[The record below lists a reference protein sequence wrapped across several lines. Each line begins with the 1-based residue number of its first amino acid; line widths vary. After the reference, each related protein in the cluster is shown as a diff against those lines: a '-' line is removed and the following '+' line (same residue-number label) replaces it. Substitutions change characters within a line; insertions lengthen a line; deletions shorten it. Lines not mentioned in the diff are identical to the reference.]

1 MSGPPHNPYYNE
13 EQKRKTF
20 FKRPSTR
27 FIQFNAKNPK
37 GKYVFEHVQDIH
49 TTHASNQQSQ
59 PRNVQIE
66 TKNEPK
72 PKPKNEE
79 TKSEPTPPPLPNEQ
93 PEPPPK
99 NEEIKQNDDEPK
111 QNSIKLN
118 PSNEVYEEPASES
131 TVSESFTRPL
141 RGSSEARDTSQQR
154 PRSHSV
160 SFDPSVTKK
169 FHRHHHHRTQSQAR
183 EYPPDPQTQNQ
194 NETPNT
200 KTPPINET
208 IKTEQPA
215 ITPDV
220 DINELKADLKIAL
233 TPIINSYIDSKIR
246 YNIEQRLGLMFNND
260 ELTTRGSSSFSISS
274 DAQNTGKS
282 FMFNVNGEP
291 VAKITEDGR
300 LYCKSLSVGGV
311 SIIDLL
317 NDINTNF
324 DIIGNDFVT
333 NAQLKDGTYELD
345 VSSIISNLAQL
356 NTVEVGTIN
365 DCVIAPTNS
374 SVTPTVSFIPVVK
387 SGDSALSIGKRLD
400 FHDVLGDNLDYRVRL
415 EAQSD
420 GALRLY
426 NYNAT
431 NHPLQIISNN
441 SQTVQL
447 QLGRNPSQN
456 YMGII
461 QFNYAASEGST
472 LGFGMWNYNNVV
484 TINKYGIITANGG
497 MNAFGDIT
505 TNNGILGAFVNT
517 TGNHQFVKCGYDFN
531 GRNYIFLAHN
541 FSSDDSALNSASV
554 GLNNGSYIRF
564 GASDMSL
571 YGSLSVDSTIYQLKD
586 SLSANQSIFHY
597 IGRVIAESGR
607 IGYNLKSPLTDSYMN
622 FAVNGTE
629 TLKMLNNLVESLQN
643 FKCPNLEV
651 STNASVGGV
660 LTVNGELDATAS
672 VNVNWDV
679 QVGHN
684 LVVANT
690 ATIDSFDS
698 TTKQMIL
705 RLMYPVG
712 SVYMSATSHD
722 NPNVIFGVNVGTWTE
737 ITNDRF
743 LLSSDSSKN
752 LREEGGSFSHN
763 HTTSN
768 HVLTVDEMP
777 SHNHYVRG
785 SYNSVVYGNSESCIG
800 LAKWGDYASYEN
812 VNSQGYGYI
821 GLTGGGQAHNH
832 GDTGM
837 TVTQQPYYRVH
848 AWYRSA

>member
-49 TTHASNQQSQ
+49 TTHAQQNPQ
-59 PRNVQIE
+59 LQNRNVQIE
-66 TKNEPK
+66 TK
-72 PKPKNEE
+72 PKNEE
-79 TKSEPTPPPLPNEQ
+79 TKNEETKAETTPPPPPPPLPNEQ

-99 NEEIKQNDDEPK
+99 NEETKQNT
-111 QNSIKLN
+111 IKLN
-118 PSNEVYEEPASES
+118 PSNEVYEEPA
-131 TVSESFTRPL
+131 RPHS
-141 RGSSEARDTSQQR
+141 GSSEARESMNSESFTSESSQQR

-160 SFDPSVTKK
+160 SFDPSVTKR
-169 FHRHHHHRTQSQAR
+169 FHRHHHHRTQPQAR
-183 EYPPDPQTQNQ
+183 EYPPDPQQQTQPQPQ
-194 NETPNT
+194 NEVT
-200 KTPPINET
+200 KEK
-208 IKTEQPA
+208 IKTTEQTT
-215 ITPDV
+215 TPDV

-274 DAQNTGKS
+274 DAQTSGKS

-300 LYCKSLSVGGV
+300 LYCKSLTVGGV

-317 NDINTNF
+317 NDINNNF

-365 DCVIAPTNS
+365 DCVIAPTDS

-420 GALRLY
+420 GALRVY

-431 NHPLQIISNN
+431 NHPIQILSNN

-447 QLGRNPSQN
+447 QIGRNPSQN

-461 QFNYAASEGST
+461 QFNYAPSDGST
-472 LGFGMWNYNNVV
+472 LGFGLWNYNNVV
-484 TINKYGIITANGG
+484 SINKYGIIRANGG
-497 MNAFGDIT
+497 LEASGNIT
-505 TNNGILGAFVNT
+505 TDNGILSSYVNT
-517 TGNHQFVKCGYDFN
+517 TGNHQFVKCGYDSN
-531 GRNYIFLAHN
+531 GKNYIFLAHN

-564 GASDMSL
+564 GSSDMSL
-571 YGSLSVDSTIYQLKD
+571 YGSVSCDNAIYQLKS
-586 SLSANQSIFHY
+586 SLSANQPLSHY
-597 IGRVIAESGR
+597 IGRTMAESGR
-607 IGYNLKSPLTDSYMN
+607 IFYTLKSPLTDSYMN

-629 TLKMLNNLVESLQN
+629 TLKLLYDLVESLQD
-643 FKCPNLEV
+643 FKCPNLTV
-651 STNASVGGV
+651 TTNASVGGT

-684 LVVANT
+684 LTVANT

-743 LLSSDSSKN
+743 LLSSDSSKT

-777 SHNHYVRG
+777 SHNHYVYG
-785 SYNSVVYGNSESCIG
+785 SYNSQVYGNSEDCVG
-800 LAKWGDYASYEN
+800 LAKWGDYTSYEN
-812 VNSQGYGYI
+812 TNSQGYGYI
-821 GLTGGGQAHNH
+821 GLNGGGQAHNH
-832 GDTGM
+832 GDTG
-837 TVTQQPYYRVH
+837 TTITQQPYYRVH

>member
-49 TTHASNQQSQ
+49 TTHANQQLQ

-66 TKNEPK
+66 TKN
-72 PKPKNEE
+72 
-79 TKSEPTPPPLPNEQ
+79 EPTPPPLPNEQ
-93 PEPPPK
+93 PEPPPPPTNQTSSK
-99 NEEIKQNDDEPK
+99 NEQPEQK

-131 TVSESFTRPL
+131 TVSESFT
-141 RGSSEARDTSQQR
+141 SDASQQR

-169 FHRHHHHRTQSQAR
+169 FHRHHHHRTQPQAR
-183 EYPPDPQTQNQ
+183 EYPPDPQTQTQ
-194 NETPNT
+194 PKNET
-200 KTPPINET
+200 INET
-208 IKTEQPA
+208 IKATEQPT
-215 ITPDV
+215 ITPEV

-317 NDINTNF
+317 NDINNNF

-345 VSSIISNLAQL
+345 VSSIIANLAQL

-387 SGDSALSIGKRLD
+387 SGDLALSIGKRLD

-441 SQTVQL
+441 SQSVQL
-447 QLGRNPSQN
+447 QIGRNPAQN

-461 QFNYAASEGST
+461 QFNYAPSEGST

-497 MNAFGDIT
+497 MNALGDIT

-571 YGSLSVDSTIYQLKD
+571 YGSLSFDSTIYQLKD

-607 IGYNLKSPLTDSYMN
+607 IGYVLKSPLTDSYMN

-629 TLKMLNNLVESLQN
+629 TLKMLYNLVESLQD

-651 STNASVGGV
+651 STDASVGGV

-684 LVVANT
+684 LTVLNT

-768 HVLTVDEMP
+768 HVLTVNEMP
-777 SHNHYVRG
+777 SHNHYVLG
-785 SYNSVVYGNSESCIG
+785 SYNSVVYGNSQECIG

-812 VNSQGYGYI
+812 VNNQGYGYV

-832 GDTGM
+832 GDTGT